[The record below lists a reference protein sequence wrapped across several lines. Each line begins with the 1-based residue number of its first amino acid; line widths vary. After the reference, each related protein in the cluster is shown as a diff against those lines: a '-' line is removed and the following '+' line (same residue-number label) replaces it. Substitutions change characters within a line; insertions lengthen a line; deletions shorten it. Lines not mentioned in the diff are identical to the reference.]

1 MKLYYSPGACSL
13 ASRIVAEEEG
23 LALDYEKVDLAT
35 HRTEDGKDYY
45 AIAPKGSVPA
55 VLLDDGSLLT
65 ENVAILQFLGDQK
78 PMEGLVPKCGTME
91 RVRLQEWLGFLASEV
106 HKAFVPLFHGDD
118 EAAKTA
124 ARAELRTLFG
134 LIDAKLSPE
143 GYLMGERFGVAD
155 AYLFVMLMWTHKT
168 AVDLSGLDNIA
179 AFRERVAHRD
189 GVKRALKREGL
200 G

>member
-35 HRTEDGKDYY
+35 HRTEDGRDYY

-78 PMEGLVPKCGTME
+78 PNEGGRNAANRSAP
-91 RVRLQEWLGFLASEV
+91 ASS
-106 HKAFVPLFHGDD
+106 
-118 EAAKTA
+118 
-124 ARAELRTLFG
+124 RR
-134 LIDAKLSPE
+134 
-143 GYLMGERFGVAD
+143 
-155 AYLFVMLMWTHKT
+155 
-168 AVDLSGLDNIA
+168 
-179 AFRERVAHRD
+179 
-189 GVKRALKREGL
+189 
-200 G
+200 